1 MVEARREAREGR
13 YRHQGRKG
21 LAKPYIL
28 SAAEDSLKR
37 LQTDYIDLYQSHS
50 DDPATHLDE
59 TLEAYPAIL
68 RGWYQ

>member
-1 MVEARREAREGR
+1 MGP
-13 YRHQGRKG
+13 QRKG